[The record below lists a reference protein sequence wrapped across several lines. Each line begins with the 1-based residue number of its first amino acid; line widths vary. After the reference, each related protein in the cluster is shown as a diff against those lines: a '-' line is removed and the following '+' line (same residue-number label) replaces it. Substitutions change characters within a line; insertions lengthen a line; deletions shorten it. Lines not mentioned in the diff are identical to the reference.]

1 MDSRYGRGVVTFCVL
16 VADDE
21 PLARDVIVRLLRR
34 DREVQA
40 IVACEDGQR
49 ARQLIQESRPDI
61 VFLDIEMPGTGGLDL
76 AGELARDGPVV
87 VFTTAFSQHA
97 IAAFERAATDYVLK
111 PFSDERFFDA
121 LRRAKRRVRERRLAE
136 LASEVAAGLR
146 QDDNRPAVEGDSP
159 YLQRL
164 SVRRDERSIVLPV
177 EEIVW
182 IEAQDYCVTIHST
195 RGSHLVRASL
205 ASLQKRLSPT
215 TFVRVHRTAI
225 VNVHRVRETDERD
238 GLRLVLSDG
247 ARVSVS
253 RSRRPHVEALLS
265 PRLR

>member
-1 MDSRYGRGVVTFCVL
+1 MFRVL

-21 PLARDVIVRLLRR
+21 PLARDLLVRLLRR

-40 IVACEDGQR
+40 IVECEDGLS
-49 ARQLIQESRPDI
+49 ARRLIQESRPDI
-61 VFLDIEMPGTGGLDL
+61 VFLDVEMPGADGLVL
-76 AGELARDGPVV
+76 AGELPPDAPVV

-121 LRRAKRRVRERRLAE
+121 LDRAKRRVRERRLAE
-136 LASEVAAGLR
+136 LASEVAGAAGGLR
-146 QDDNRPAVEGDSP
+146 QDGSRPVADAESP

-164 SVRRDERSIVLPV
+164 SVRRNERSIVLPV
-177 EEIVW
+177 GEIVW

-205 ASLQKRLSPT
+205 ASLQKRLSPA
-215 TFVRVHRTAI
+215 TFVRVHRTTI
-225 VNVHRVRETDERD
+225 VNVHHVRETDERD

-247 ARVSVS
+247 ARVGVS
-253 RSRRPHVEALLS
+253 RSRRSHVESLLS